1 MLRFIK
7 HHMESITGIEI
18 YPVLSFLI
26 FFIFFLVLIIWV
38 INTKKRDLEE
48 VANLPIDETDSN
60 RE

>member
-7 HHMESITGIEI
+7 HHMESIAGIEI

-26 FFIFFLVLIIWV
+26 FFIFFLVLTIWV